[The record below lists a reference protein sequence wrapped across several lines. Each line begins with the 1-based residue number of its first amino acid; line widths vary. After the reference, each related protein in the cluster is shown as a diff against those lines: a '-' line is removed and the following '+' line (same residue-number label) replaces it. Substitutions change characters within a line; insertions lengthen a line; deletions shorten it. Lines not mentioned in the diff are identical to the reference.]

1 MDLIGAAEG
10 TRTPDPRITNAM
22 LYQLSYCGAVA
33 KLKDCLRF
41 SALARKRE
49 ITSLHLIERISQS
62 CGSSVACQTS
72 LSQGRGSIYDLHI
85 EH

>member
-22 LYQLSYCGAVA
+22 LYQLSYCGTVV
-33 KLKDCLRF
+33 KFKDCLRF
-41 SALARKRE
+41 LALARKRE
-49 ITSLHLIERISQS
+49 ITNLHLIETISRS
-62 CGSSVACQTS
+62 CGSSVACRTS
-72 LSQGRGSIYDLHI
+72 LSQGRGSIYNRYI